1 MADLGNSPASRDIA
15 HLLHPYTNLADHVKD
30 GPHILQSGRGI
41 YVKDDTGKEFIEGM
55 AGLWCASFG
64 FNEEELIEA
73 AAAQMRK
80 LPYYH
85 VFAGK
90 SYMPAI
96 ELAEKLK
103 SIAPGDFSKVYF
115 ANSGSEANDTMVKMV
130 WYYNNAIGRPRKKKI
145 ISRLKGYHGVTIVA
159 GSMTGLPYVQADF
172 DLPLPG
178 FLHTETP
185 HFYRGAENG
194 ETEEQFASR
203 MAQALDDMI
212 QREDP
217 DTVAAFIAEP
227 VMGAGGVIIPPKTYY
242 EKIQA
247 VLAKYDI
254 LFVADEVICG
264 FGRTG
269 NMWGS
274 QTLNIKPDIV
284 TCAKALSG
292 AYLPISAV
300 LIPERMFEAFQH
312 NSEKLGTFG
321 HGHTYSAHPA
331 CAAVALRA
339 LQLMEERDIVAHV
352 RNVGARFQERLAGF
366 AEHPLTG
373 EVRGV
378 GLIGAI
384 EVVADKD
391 SKRSF
396 DPSQKAGPMLQN
408 IALEEGLI
416 IRSLPG
422 DSVAFCPPLII
433 SEAEVDELFDRFGR
447 AYDRMLDMLRQEGTV
462 AAQ

>member
-1 MADLGNSPASRDIA
+1 MSDLGNSPSSRDIA
-15 HLLHPYTNLADHVKD
+15 NFLHPYTNLSDHVNT
-30 GPHILQSGRGI
+30 GPHIVETGNGI
-41 YVKDDTGKEFIEGM
+41 YIKDENGREFIEGM

-64 FNEEELIEA
+64 FNEKELVKA
-73 AAAQMRK
+73 ATEQMEK

-90 SYMPAI
+90 SNLPAI
-96 ELAEKLK
+96 DLAETL
-103 SIAPGDFSKVYF
+103 IALAPGDFSKVYF

-130 WYYNNAIGRPRKKKI
+130 WYYNNAIGRPEKKKI
-145 ISRLKGYHGVTIVA
+145 ISRLRGYHGVTVVA

-185 HFYRGAENG
+185 HHYRNAEPG
-194 ETEEQFASR
+194 ESEEEFASR
-203 MAQALDDMI
+203 LAQIL
-212 QREDP
+212 EDTILEEGP
-217 DTVAAFIAEP
+217 ETVAAFIAEP
-227 VMGAGGVIIPPKTYY
+227 VMGAGGVVIPPKTYY

-247 VLAKYDI
+247 VLRKYEI

-274 QTLNIKPDIV
+274 QTMNIEPDII

-300 LIPERMFEAFQH
+300 IIKEPMFQAFQQ
-312 NSEKLGTFG
+312 NSEKLGSFG

-339 LQLMEERDIVAHV
+339 MQLMEERDIVGHV
-352 RNVGARFQERLAGF
+352 QSVSVRFLERLHGLDD
-366 AEHPLTG
+366 HPLTG
-373 EVRGV
+373 ETRGV
-378 GLIGAI
+378 GLIGAC
-384 EVVADKD
+384 EVVADKE

-396 DPSQKAGPMLQN
+396 DPAQKAGAMLQN
-408 IALEEGLI
+408 LCLEEGLI
-416 IRSLPG
+416 VRALPG
-422 DSVAFCPPLII
+422 DSVAFCPPLVIT
-433 SEAEVDELFDRFGR
+433 EAEVDDMFDRFTR
-447 AYDRMLDMLRQEGTV
+447 AYDRMYEMLKQEGAV